1 MALEKVVYEDN
12 VTVID
17 AVQNG
22 RKRKHDHLL
31 KVFAGRH

>member
-12 VTVID
+12 VTVIEVD
-17 AVQNG
+17 QNG
-22 RKRKHDHLL
+22 SKRKHDRLL